1 MRNTWND
8 LMVQGS
14 FLALGVSV
22 GLLIFSQFAEWVRW
36 AL

>member
-1 MRNTWND
+1 MRNTWTD

-14 FLALGVSV
+14 LWALGVSV
-22 GLLIFSQFAEWVRW
+22 GLLVLSQFGSWVRW